1 MTQLKVTKDQA
12 EVYLG
17 KMEVGIAQK
26 KKERKEEKKK
36 SVQKNQESKSPISKC
51 YSILWVYNVSEMLVL
66 FLWI

>member
-26 KKERKEEKKK
+26 KKRKKRRKKK
-36 SVQKNQESKSPISKC
+36 ISSEEPGIQKSHFKMLQYSVG
-51 YSILWVYNVSEMLVL
+51 L
-66 FLWI
+66 

>member
-17 KMEVGIAQK
+17 KLEVGIAQQEKKGK
-26 KKERKEEKKK
+26 KKRKK
-36 SVQKNQESKSPISKC
+36 SVKKNHESKNHISKC
-51 YSILWVYNVSEMLVL
+51 YSILWVCNVSEILVL